1 MEERRSFWARVFAR
15 LFGGGSSRWA
25 RRDKV
30 LEYIVHRV
38 DSGASLRD
46 VVQEEYVRRTTTGD
60 EVDRILSDPRIV
72 QTARERMRRDLE
84 FEGSAPA
91 VEPERDRREPL
102 KRGAG

>member
-1 MEERRSFWARVFAR
+1 MEERRTFWARVFAR
-15 LFGGGSSRWA
+15 LFGGSHRWT

-38 DSGASLRD
+38 DAGTSLRD
-46 VVQEEYVRRTTTGD
+46 VVREEYVRRMTTGD

-84 FEGSAPA
+84 FEGSASA
-91 VEPERDRREPL
+91 VRPKRERRERL
-102 KRGAG
+102 KEGVG